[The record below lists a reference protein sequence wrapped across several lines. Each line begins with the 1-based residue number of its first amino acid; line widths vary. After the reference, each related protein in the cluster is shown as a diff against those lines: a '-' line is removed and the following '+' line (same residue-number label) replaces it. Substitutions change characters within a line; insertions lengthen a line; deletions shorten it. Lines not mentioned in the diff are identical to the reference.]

1 MKNLLFEAAM
11 PFIKLDDEALDRF
24 EKFTDIMTEVNKSM
38 NITAITDPMGI
49 ALKHHADSLSVI
61 STGLFSPEKKVC
73 DIGCGGGFP
82 GIPLKI
88 AFPDMYINM
97 IDSTEKKIN
106 YLRNTASLLGLS
118 DMDFTAARAEELTR
132 TGAKASHREKY
143 DIATARA
150 VARLNVLCELCLP
163 FVKQGGY
170 FVSMKGAKAQEEA
183 DEARNAVMTLGGR
196 IREVKKIEF
205 SLPSPYNEN
214 PDVKEFCSAERYII
228 IIEKVKKTPPQYPR
242 SYSAITKKTL

>member
-1 MKNLLFEAAM
+1 MKDLLFEAAK
-11 PFIKLDDEALDRF
+11 PFITLNDEALERF
-24 EKFTDIMTEVNKSM
+24 EKFTNIMTEVNRSM

-49 ALKHHADSLSVI
+49 ALKHHADSLSII
-61 STGLFSPEKKVC
+61 STGLFSPEKRVC

-88 AFPDMYINM
+88 AFPNMYINM

-118 DMDFTAARAEELTR
+118 NMDFTSARAEELTK
-132 TGAKASHREKY
+132 TGTKISHREKY

-150 VARLNVLCELCLP
+150 VARLNILCELCLP

-170 FVSMKGAKAQEEA
+170 FVSMKGAKAEEEVR
-183 DEARNAVMTLGGR
+183 EAKNAAAMLGGK
-196 IREVKKIEF
+196 ICEVKKIEF
-205 SLPSPYNEN
+205 SLPSPYSEN
-214 PDVKEFCSAERYII
+214 ADAKEFCSAERYII
-228 IIEKVKKTPPQYPR
+228 IIEKVKKTPPQHPR
-242 SYSAITKKTL
+242 SYSAISKKPL

>member
-1 MKNLLFEAAM
+1 MKNLLYAAAL
-11 PFIKLDDEALDRF
+11 PFVTLDDAALERF

-38 NITAITDPMGI
+38 NITAITDPHGI
-49 ALKHHADSLSVI
+49 ALKHHADSLSII

-88 AFPDMYINM
+88 AFPDMYVNM

-118 DMDFTAARAEELTR
+118 NMDFTAARAEELTK
-132 TGAKASHREKY
+132 TGAKISHREKY

-183 DEARNAVMTLGGR
+183 DEAKNAVAMLGGR
-196 IREVKKIEF
+196 IKEVRKIDF
-205 SLPSPYNEN
+205 SLPELYSEN
-214 PDVKEFCSAERYII
+214 ADVKEFCSAERYVI

-242 SYSAITKKTL
+242 SYSAISKKPL

>member
-1 MKNLLFEAAM
+1 MKNLLYEAAL
-11 PFIKLDDEALDRF
+11 PFTELDGTALERF
-24 EKFTDIMTEVNKSM
+24 ERFTEIMTEVNKSM

-49 ALKHHADSLSVI
+49 ALKHHADSLSII
-61 STGLFSPEKKVC
+61 STGLFSPEKRVC

-118 DMDFTAARAEELTR
+118 NMDFTAARAEELTK
-132 TGAKASHREKY
+132 TGAKISHREKY

-170 FVSMKGAKAQEEA
+170 FVSMKGAKAEEEVS
-183 DEARNAVMTLGGR
+183 EAKNAAAMLGGK
-196 IREVKKIEF
+196 ICEVKKIGF
-205 SLPSPYNEN
+205 SLPSPYCDD
-214 PDVKEFCSAERYII
+214 PAVKEFCGADRYVIV
-228 IIEKVKKTPPQYPR
+228 IEKVKKTPPQYPR
-242 SYSAITKKTL
+242 SYSAISKKPL